1 MQVVENMALISINA
15 TLFVQLGSFLIFMVL
30 FNRVMVRPLRKMMRE
45 RNDHVQKIVDDIKQA
60 DSAFEAINRQIQT
73 QEKSVRNAALKIQHR
88 MEEEGQ
94 HQADEIVAQAQEEI
108 AALRLKAHQENAA
121 KIATA
126 RRQIETEA
134 GPIADQMIAALLG
147 RRSAS

>member
-1 MQVVENMALISINA
+1 MQIAENMALISINA
-15 TLFVQLGSFLIFMVL
+15 TLLVQLGSFLIFVVI
-30 FNRVMVRPLRKMMRE
+30 FNRIMVRPLRQMMRQ

-60 DSAFEAINRQIQT
+60 DNAFEAINQQIQT
-73 QEKSVRNAALKIQHR
+73 QEKKALNTALKIQHR

-94 HQADEIVAQAQEEI
+94 HLADEIVAQTQEEI
-108 AALRLKAHQENAA
+108 IALRLKAQRENAA
-121 KIATA
+121 KIAAA
-126 RRQIETEA
+126 RREIETAA